1 MPPLP
6 VQYNVH
12 QLLSM
17 QLTTVQGNVSSVNI
31 HKYANVKKQT
41 PPYLPKL
48 NQQQQSEIVSK
59 FPCPLGCGKIYR
71 QNKNL
76 QYHMKYECGKEPR
89 FQCPYCVH
97 RTKRKNNLMLH
108 IASQH
113 GDKQ

>member
-1 MPPLP
+1 MDPWQFLSVESSEVPNSNEYQEDNKLAIQRTWHSPGERMPPLP

-48 NQQQQSEIVSK
+48 NQQQQSKIVT
-59 FPCPLGCGKIYR
+59 
-71 QNKNL
+71 Q
-76 QYHMKYECGKEPR
+76 
-89 FQCPYCVH
+89 V
-97 RTKRKNNLMLH
+97 
-108 IASQH
+108 
-113 GDKQ
+113 